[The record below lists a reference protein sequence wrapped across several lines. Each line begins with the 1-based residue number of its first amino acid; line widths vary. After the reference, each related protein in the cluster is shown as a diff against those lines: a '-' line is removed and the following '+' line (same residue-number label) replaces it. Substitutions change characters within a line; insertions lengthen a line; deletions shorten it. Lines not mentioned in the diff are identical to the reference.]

1 MDSGVDAYFDTFLN
15 IPGLSAM
22 SLLSIYLL
30 AAIRIAPIV
39 SFVPFFGAKL
49 SPAPTRILMSLAFAL
64 IFMPTILKTA
74 SFDSP
79 FNLAFIGLAAKEL
92 LIGFLISFLAMIP
105 FLIATTAGLVIDY
118 MRGASIMQMQDP
130 NLQSSSS
137 PIGQLYNYILIVI
150 FFMVDGPFFFFD
162 ALSKAFDILPVNAWL
177 NPTAFGVNTPLA
189 KILIDTVNQVMT
201 IAIQL
206 GAPAILAILMAEM
219 FLGIANRLAQQVQI
233 AFLGMSLKSLAGLAL
248 LWAGWFFT
256 LKVLSKQTIDW
267 FKMIDTLIISLK
279 NY

>member
-162 ALSKAFDILPVNAWL
+162 ALH
-177 NPTAFGVNTPLA
+177 
-189 KILIDTVNQVMT
+189 
-201 IAIQL
+201 
-206 GAPAILAILMAEM
+206 
-219 FLGIANRLAQQVQI
+219 
-233 AFLGMSLKSLAGLAL
+233 KSES
-248 LWAGWFFT
+248 T
-256 LKVLSKQTIDW
+256 R
-267 FKMIDTLIISLK
+267 
-279 NY
+279 